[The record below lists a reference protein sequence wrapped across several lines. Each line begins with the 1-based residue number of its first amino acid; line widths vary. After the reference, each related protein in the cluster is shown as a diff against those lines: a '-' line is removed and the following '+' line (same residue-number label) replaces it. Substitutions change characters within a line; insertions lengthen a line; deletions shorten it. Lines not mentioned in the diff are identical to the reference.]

1 MSSNKLE
8 MGMFATS
15 YFPSIEYISLISELG
30 DFVIDERDVWKRQSL
45 RNRTFIL
52 SPNGVQMLTV
62 PVCHPTQQ
70 KNLTKDIKI
79 SYDLPWV
86 RTHKGALEAAY
97 NTSAFF
103 DFFKDDL
110 WKIYDSK
117 HQFLVDFNTE
127 ILGVILKRFKIA
139 TLKHDIDQVDNS
151 NVKNFCGICDVSNH
165 QPTLLSEENFK
176 PYPQVFSYKFEFIKN
191 LSSLDL
197 LANKGQL

>member
-1 MSSNKLE
+1 MIGNKLE
-8 MGMFATS
+8 TGVFATS
-15 YFPSIEYISLISELG
+15 YFPSVEYISLISEL
-30 DFVIDERDVWKRQSL
+30 DNFIIDEQDVWKRQSL

-52 SPNGVQMLTV
+52 SPNGIQMLTV
-62 PVCHPTQQ
+62 PVCHPTEQ
-70 KNLTKDIKI
+70 KNITKDIKI

-117 HQFLVDFNTE
+117 HHFLVDFNTE
-127 ILGVILKRFKIA
+127 ILNVILKRLKIA
-139 TLKHDIDQVDNS
+139 KKLIVKETVENEIS
-151 NVKNFCGICDVSNH
+151 KNFHSICDSSNH
-165 QPTLLSEENFK
+165 QPTLLPEENFK

>member
-1 MSSNKLE
+1 MIGNKLE
-8 MGMFATS
+8 TGVFATS
-15 YFPSIEYISLISELG
+15 YVPSIEYISLISEL
-30 DFVIDERDVWKRQSL
+30 DNFIIDEQDVWKRQSL

-52 SPNGVQMLTV
+52 SPNGIQMLTV
-62 PVCHPTQQ
+62 PVCHPTEK
-70 KNLTKDIKI
+70 KNYTKDIKI

-117 HQFLVDFNTE
+117 YHFLVDFNIE
-127 ILGVILKRFKIA
+127 ILNVILKRFKIA
-139 TLKHDIDQVDNS
+139 KKLTVKETVENENL
-151 NVKNFCGICDVSNH
+151 KNFNSICDSSNH
-165 QPTLLSEENFK
+165 QPTLLTEENFK

>member
-1 MSSNKLE
+1 MSLSHKE
-8 MGMFATS
+8 MGIFATS
-15 YFPSIEYISLISELG
+15 YFPSIEYILLISEL
-30 DFVIDERDVWKRQSL
+30 DVVVIDEQDVWKRQSL

-117 HQFLVDFNTE
+117 YQFLVDFNMQ
-127 ILGVILKRFKIA
+127 ILDVILKRFKIVNRINHYE
-139 TLKHDIDQVDNS
+139 LIENS
-151 NVKNFCGICDVSNH
+151 NPKNFKGICDSSNH
-165 QPTLLSEENFK
+165 QPTLLSDENFK
-176 PYPQVFSYKFEFIKN
+176 RYPQVFSYKFDFIKN